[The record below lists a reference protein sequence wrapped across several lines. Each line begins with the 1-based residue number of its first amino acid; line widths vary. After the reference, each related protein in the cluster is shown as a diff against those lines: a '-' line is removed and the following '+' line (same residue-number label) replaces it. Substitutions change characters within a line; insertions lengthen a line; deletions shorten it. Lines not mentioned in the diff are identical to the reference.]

1 MYRGNSS
8 KIEFGFCFLHYS
20 LYRFLFLF
28 HLIELLSS
36 ETNIR
41 LAVPCLEDGDQH
53 QHDGRRISGTE
64 LIRLQQEEVYA
75 ICRNCILI
83 RTFSQFSSVFHEGWV
98 LFWRFHETV
107 NFYLVLFF
115 YYFLIQIKCASFY
128 YGTFIIPILQDVMF
142 REIRR
147 PKGDPEVLAAQ
158 SREQYFKVGGSIFM
172 HAW

>member
-8 KIEFGFCFLHYS
+8 KIEFRFCFLHYS
-20 LYRFLFLF
+20 VYRLLVQF
-28 HLIELLSS
+28 HLIELLYS

-75 ICRNCILI
+75 ICRNCILT
-83 RTFSQFSSVFHEGWV
+83 RTVSHFPRSFTKDEFYFRFSMKQLILTWFRSFTISLSKLNV
-98 LFWRFHETV
+98 L
-107 NFYLVLFF
+107 LF
-115 YYFLIQIKCASFY
+115 

-158 SREQYFKVGGSIFM
+158 SREQYFKVGGTIFM
-172 HAW
+172 YAW